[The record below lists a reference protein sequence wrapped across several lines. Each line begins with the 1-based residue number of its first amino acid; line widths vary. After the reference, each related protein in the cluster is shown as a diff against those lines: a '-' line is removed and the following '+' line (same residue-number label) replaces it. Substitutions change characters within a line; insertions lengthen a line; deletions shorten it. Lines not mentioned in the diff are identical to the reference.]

1 MSMDLGGP
9 GVAVCLATLRISF
22 KNRSRFFLN
31 FTPTNWWL
39 VLIELQKVREGRM
52 SAALTDL
59 TKDSKYLLDLLQQST
74 GHLTLGGEEQG
85 TKASHGYL

>member
-1 MSMDLGGP
+1 MLLCVWQLCGFR
-9 GVAVCLATLRISF
+9 LRIGYV
-22 KNRSRFFLN
+22 FFLN